1 MKKISNNILKSI
13 DVLKKFNNTKKF
25 NPKKNYNFIH
35 MYLLYIQNNYNLD
48 FNFKDYT
55 IEKSFIKCLNSL
67 YKTNNKRKLFLFS
80 EIKLLGSLFFKDKKF
95 NLEKFLNKL
104 ETDINSTNY
113 VSSNI
118 EIIDYLGNAEND
130 INIINHGYCLLLLK
144 ELYPDIK
151 ISKTLS
157 KSIINNLLKTTE
169 FKNNI
174 CYTNTQ
180 ALMLLFLLNKSH
192 LYKNLDKFIIKLL
205 NSQQTDGSLNNGF
218 NKYLIDNPYEKDI
231 LHTIFNLIV
240 LLEYKIIKKT
250 ENIITSPNK
259 QKQKQDPPKKIVKQD
274 KNKIKSKKNKKE
286 VIEKFNNIL
295 TNNDEYYLDLNF
307 YNVSA
312 ICLIILIIFI
322 SLKYYKININ

>member
-25 NPKKNYNFIH
+25 NPKKNYSFIH

-55 IEKSFIKCLNSL
+55 KEKGFIKCLNSL
-67 YKTNNKRKLFLFS
+67 YKTNNKRKPFLFS

-151 ISKTLS
+151 ISKTIS
-157 KSIINNLLKTTE
+157 KSIINNLLKCSE

-174 CYTNTQ
+174 LYTNTQ
-180 ALMLLFLLNKSH
+180 AIMLLFLLNKSH
-192 LYKNLDKFIIKLL
+192 LYKDLDKFIIKLL
-205 NSQQTDGSLNNGF
+205 NSQQTDGRINNGF
-218 NKYLIDNPYEKDI
+218 NKYLIDDTYEKDI

-250 ENIITSPNK
+250 ETIITSPNK
-259 QKQKQDPPKKIVKQD
+259 KENLKKKEIIHD
-274 KNKIKSKKNKKE
+274 KNKVKLKKNKKE

-312 ICLIILIIFI
+312 IFLIILIIFI
-322 SLKYYKININ
+322 SLKYYKLK